1 MSEMSEMD
9 MEREEQEEGRFLSE
23 DFGLSIPAAPAEVAA
38 PPRTVETVTLEIRTL
53 QRQAQQ
59 IMLGYAVEI
68 GRRLEEVKAI
78 LPHGQ
83 WGEYLKNEV
92 DYSQS
97 TANNFM
103 RIYRE
108 YGAAQQSLFG
118 GEAKSQAFANLT
130 YTKALRLLA
139 IPNEEEREQFM
150 AEHDVE
156 SMSNR
161 ELDKALKE
169 REEAL
174 EAANAAQEEADK
186 LRQEKGLLQEQLDD
200 QARVY
205 EAKLTSAGVE
215 ADQLREKLRG
225 SDLEV
230 VEAKRKAREAQ
241 EALDK
246 QRDKA
251 QRLQD
256 ALSEANTSAQAAEDK
271 HTRLVQELEELRN
284 RPAEADTEAV
294 EAARKAAIA
303 EMEEKVNKAKDAK
316 KKADDKRK
324 AAEESLAT
332 AKKELDELKAK
343 EPEVREL
350 TQQEKD
356 ALVADAVEQAR
367 AADAERMQALEKQL
381 AQADPDTATF
391 KVLFTSWQETYGKM
405 IEALER
411 IKATDSGKAEKLQGA
426 IRAVVEGMK

>member
-1 MSEMSEMD
+1 MSKMSEID
-9 MEREEQEEGRFLSE
+9 LEREEGRLLSE
-23 DFGLSIPAAPAEVAA
+23 DFGLTVPAAPVEIEA

-83 WGEYLKNEV
+83 WGDYLKNEV

-156 SMSNR
+156 GMSNR

-174 EAANAAQEEADK
+174 EAAAAAQEEAQG
-186 LRQEKGLLQEQLDD
+186 LRREADRLREELTG
-200 QARVY
+200 QAQVY
-205 EAKLTSAGVE
+205 KAKLTSAE
-215 ADQLREKLRG
+215 
-225 SDLEV
+225 
-230 VEAKRKAREAQ
+230 VEAKQAREAQ
-241 EALDK
+241 EKAAA
-246 QRDKA
+246 KA

-256 ALSEANTSAQAAEDK
+256 ALSEANTSAQAAEAEHAK
-271 HTRLVQELEELRN
+271 MLQELEELRN
-284 RPAEADTEAV
+284 RPAETDTGAV
-294 EAARKAAIA
+294 EAARKTAIE
-303 EMEEKVNKAKDAK
+303 EMTGKVDKAKEAK
-316 KKADDKRK
+316 KKADTARK
-324 AAEESLAT
+324 AAEEALA
-332 AKKELDELKAK
+332 AAQKELAELKAK
-343 EPEVREL
+343 GPQIREL
-350 TQQEKD
+350 TPEEIQAMTAGEVEK
-356 ALVADAVEQAR
+356 AQA
-367 AADAERMQALEKQL
+367 ATTERMQALEKQL

-405 IEALER
+405 MEALER
-411 IKATDSGKAEKLQGA
+411 IKATDSAKAGKLQGA
-426 IRAVVEGMK
+426 IRAVVEGMA

>member
-1 MSEMSEMD
+1 MSKMSEID
-9 MEREEQEEGRFLSE
+9 LEREEGRLLSE
-23 DFGLSIPAAPAEVAA
+23 DFGLTVPAAPVEIEA

-83 WGEYLKNEV
+83 WGDYLKNEV

-156 SMSNR
+156 GMSNR

-174 EAANAAQEEADK
+174 EAAAAAQEEAQG
-186 LRQEKGLLQEQLDD
+186 LRREADRLREELTG
-200 QARVY
+200 QAQVY
-205 EAKLTSAGVE
+205 KAKLTSAE
-215 ADQLREKLRG
+215 I
-225 SDLEV
+225 
-230 VEAKRKAREAQ
+230 EAKQAREAQ
-241 EALDK
+241 EKAAA
-246 QRDKA
+246 KA

-256 ALSEANTSAQAAEDK
+256 ALSEANTAAQAAEAEHAK
-271 HTRLVQELEELRN
+271 MLQELEELRN
-284 RPAEADTEAV
+284 RPAETDTGAV
-294 EAARKAAIA
+294 EAARKAAIE
-303 EMEEKVNKAKDAK
+303 EMTGKVDKAKEAK
-316 KKADDKRK
+316 KKADTARK
-324 AAEESLAT
+324 AAEEALA
-332 AKKELDELKAK
+332 AAQKELAELKAK
-343 EPEVREL
+343 GPQIREL
-350 TQQEKD
+350 TPEEIQAMTAGEVEK
-356 ALVADAVEQAR
+356 VQA
-367 AADAERMQALEKQL
+367 ATTERMQALEKQL

-405 IEALER
+405 MEALER
-411 IKATDSGKAEKLQGA
+411 IKATDSAKAGKLQGA
-426 IRAVVEGMK
+426 IRAVVEGMA

>member
-1 MSEMSEMD
+1 MD
-9 MEREEQEEGRFLSE
+9 MRTEEGRLFSKQS
-23 DFGLSIPAAPAEVAA
+23 GVGGPPATMGVSPPA
-38 PPRTVETVTLEIRTL
+38 RTVETVTLEIRTL

-59 IMLGYAVEI
+59 IMLGYAIEI
-68 GRRLEEVKAI
+68 GRRLEEVKSI

-83 WGEYLKNEV
+83 WGEYLKNEI

-108 YGAAQQSLFG
+108 YGTAQQSLFG
-118 GEAKSQAFANLT
+118 GEVKSQSFANLT

-156 SMSNR
+156 GMSNR

-174 EAANAAQEEADK
+174 EAATAAREEAQE
-186 LRQEKGLLQEQLDD
+186 LRQKTICLQEQLAD

-215 ADQLREKLRG
+215 ADR
-225 SDLEV
+225 
-230 VEAKRKAREAQ
+230 AKADAQAAREA
-241 EALDK
+241 EEKAAA
-246 QRDKA
+246 KA
-251 QRLQD
+251 QRFQD
-256 ALSEANTSAQAAEDK
+256 ALSEANASAQTAKEE
-271 HTRLVQELEELRN
+271 HSRLLQELEELRN

-294 EAARKAAIA
+294 EAARKAAID
-303 EMEEKVNKAKDAK
+303 EMTEKVTKAKDAK
-316 KKADDKRK
+316 KKADEKRK
-324 AAEESLAT
+324 AAEESLAA

-343 EPEVREL
+343 GPEVQEL
-350 TQQEKD
+350 TQEEKD
-356 ALVADAVEQAR
+356 TLVAGAVEQAR
-367 AADAERMQALEKQL
+367 SADAERVRTLEKQL
-381 AQADPDTATF
+381 AQADSDTAAF
-391 KVLFTSWQETYGKM
+391 KVLFISWQETYGKM
-405 IEALER
+405 MEALER

-426 IRAVVEGMK
+426 IRAVVEGME

>member
-1 MSEMSEMD
+1 MSKMSEID
-9 MEREEQEEGRFLSE
+9 LEREEGRLLSE
-23 DFGLSIPAAPAEVAA
+23 DFGLTVPAAPVEIEA

-83 WGEYLKNEV
+83 WGDYLKNEV

-139 IPNEEEREQFM
+139 IPDEEEREQFM
-150 AEHDVE
+150 AEHDVG

-174 EAANAAQEEADK
+174 EAAAAAQDEAQGARREADR
-186 LRQEKGLLQEQLDD
+186 LREELAG
-200 QARVY
+200 QAQVY
-205 EAKLTSAGVE
+205 NAKLTSAE
-215 ADQLREKLRG
+215 I
-225 SDLEV
+225 
-230 VEAKRKAREAQ
+230 EAKQAREA
-241 EALDK
+241 EEKAAA
-246 QRDKA
+246 KA

-256 ALSEANTSAQAAEDK
+256 ALSEVNASAQAAEAEHAK
-271 HTRLVQELEELRN
+271 MLQELEELRN
-284 RPAEADTEAV
+284 RPAETDTEAV
-294 EAARKAAIA
+294 EAARKAAIE
-303 EMEEKVNKAKDAK
+303 EMTGKVDKAKEAK
-316 KKADDKRK
+316 KKADTARK
-324 AAEESLAT
+324 AVEDALA
-332 AKKELDELKAK
+332 AAQKELAELKAK
-343 EPEVREL
+343 GPQVREL
-350 TQQEKD
+350 TPEEIQAMTADEVEK
-356 ALVADAVEQAR
+356 AQA
-367 AADAERMQALEKQL
+367 ATTERMQALEKQL

-405 IEALER
+405 MEALER
-411 IKATDSGKAEKLQGA
+411 IKVTDSDKAGKLQGA
-426 IRAVVEGMK
+426 IRAVVEGMT

>member
-1 MSEMSEMD
+1 MSRMSEID
-9 MEREEQEEGRFLSE
+9 MEREEMEEGRLLSA
-23 DFGLSIPAAPAEVAA
+23 DFGLSAPPAPAEVAPA

-83 WGEYLKNEV
+83 WGDYLKNEV

-139 IPNEEEREQFM
+139 IPDEEEREQFM
-150 AEHDVE
+150 AEHDVG

-174 EAANAAQEEADK
+174 EAAAAAQDEAQGA
-186 LRQEKGLLQEQLDD
+186 RREAD
-200 QARVY
+200 QARAAV
-205 EAKLTSAGVE
+205 K
-215 ADQLREKLRG
+215 
-225 SDLEV
+225 
-230 VEAKRKAREAQ
+230 EAQ
-241 EALDK
+241 EAQK
-246 QRDKA
+246 QAEINAR
-251 QRLQD
+251 RLQSE
-256 ALSEANTSAQAAEDK
+256 LSAATTAATTAEVE
-271 HTRLVQELEELRN
+271 HTQLLKELEELRN
-284 RPAEADTEAV
+284 RPAETDTEAV
-294 EAARKAAIA
+294 EAARKAAIE
-303 EMEEKVNKAKDAK
+303 EMTGKVDKAKEAK
-316 KKADDKRK
+316 KKADTARK
-324 AAEESLAT
+324 AAEEALA
-332 AKKELDELKAK
+332 AAQKELAELKAK
-343 EPEVREL
+343 GPQVREL
-350 TQQEKD
+350 TPEEIQAMTADEVEK
-356 ALVADAVEQAR
+356 AQA
-367 AADAERMQALEKQL
+367 ATTERMQALEKQL
-381 AQADPDTATF
+381 AQADPDATTF

-405 IEALER
+405 MEALER
-411 IKATDSGKAEKLQGA
+411 IKATDSDKASKLQGA
-426 IRAVVEGMK
+426 IRAVVEGMA

>member
-1 MSEMSEMD
+1 MSTMSEMD
-9 MEREEQEEGRFLSE
+9 MERQEMEEGRILSA
-23 DFGLSIPAAPAEVAA
+23 DFGLSVPPAPAEVAPA

-83 WGEYLKNEV
+83 WGDYLKNEV

-139 IPNEEEREQFM
+139 IPDEEEREQFM
-150 AEHDVE
+150 AEHDVGN
-156 SMSNR
+156 MSNR

-174 EAANAAQEEADK
+174 EAAAAAQDEAQGARREADR
-186 LRQEKGLLQEQLDD
+186 LREELAG
-200 QARVY
+200 QAQVY
-205 EAKLTSAGVE
+205 KAKLTSAEG
-215 ADQLREKLRG
+215 
-225 SDLEV
+225 
-230 VEAKRKAREAQ
+230 EAKQARDAQ
-241 EALDK
+241 EKAVA
-246 QRDKA
+246 KA

-256 ALSEANTSAQAAEDK
+256 ALSEANTSAQAAEAE
-271 HTRLVQELEELRN
+271 HTQMLQELEELRK
-284 RPAEADTEAV
+284 RPAETDTEAV
-294 EAARKAAIA
+294 EAARKAAIE
-303 EMEEKVNKAKDAK
+303 EMTGKVDKAKEAK
-316 KKADDKRK
+316 KKADTARK
-324 AAEESLAT
+324 AAEEALA
-332 AKKELDELKAK
+332 AAQKELAELKAK
-343 EPEVREL
+343 EPQVREL
-350 TQQEKD
+350 PPEEIQAMTAGEVEK
-356 ALVADAVEQAR
+356 AQA
-367 AADAERMQALEKQL
+367 ATTERMQVLEKLL
-381 AQADPDTATF
+381 AQADPDATTF

-405 IEALER
+405 MEALER
-411 IKATDSGKAEKLQGA
+411 IRATDSDKAGKLQGA
-426 IRAVVEGMK
+426 IRAVVEGMA

>member
-1 MSEMSEMD
+1 MSNMSEID
-9 MEREEQEEGRFLSE
+9 LEREEGRLLSA
-23 DFGLSIPAAPAEVAA
+23 DFGLSVPAAPAEIEA

-83 WGEYLKNEV
+83 WGDYLKNEV

-150 AEHDVE
+150 VEHDVE
-156 SMSNR
+156 GMSNR

-174 EAANAAQEEADK
+174 EAAAAAQDEAQGLRREADR
-186 LRQEKGLLQEQLDD
+186 LREELDG
-200 QARVY
+200 QAQVY
-205 EAKLTSAGVE
+205 KAKLTSAEVE
-215 ADQLREKLRG
+215 AQQ
-225 SDLEV
+225 
-230 VEAKRKAREAQ
+230 AREAQ
-241 EALDK
+241 EKATA
-246 QRDKA
+246 KA

-256 ALSEANTSAQAAEDK
+256 ALSEANTSAQAAEAE
-271 HTRLVQELEELRN
+271 HTKMLQELEELRN
-284 RPAEADTEAV
+284 RPAETDTGAV
-294 EAARKAAIA
+294 EAARKAAIE
-303 EMEEKVNKAKDAK
+303 EMTGKVDKAKEAK

-324 AAEESLAT
+324 EAEAALA
-332 AKKELDELKAK
+332 AAQKELAELKAK
-343 EPEVREL
+343 GPQIREL
-350 TQQEKD
+350 TPEEIQAMTAGEVEK
-356 ALVADAVEQAR
+356 AQA
-367 AADAERMQALEKQL
+367 ATTERMQALEKQL

-405 IEALER
+405 MEALER
-411 IKATDSGKAEKLQGA
+411 IKATDSDKAGKLQGA
-426 IRAVVEGMK
+426 IHAVVEGMA

>member
-1 MSEMSEMD
+1 MSEMEVT
-9 MEREEQEEGRFLSE
+9 EGQLLSQN
-23 DFGLSIPAAPAEVAA
+23 FGVGGPPAAVEVPP

-83 WGEYLKNEV
+83 WGDYLKNEV

-139 IPNEEEREQFM
+139 IPDEEEREQFM

-169 REEAL
+169 RDEAL
-174 EAANAAQEEADK
+174 KAAEWAKAEQAAAEQAMEKISQDMALANERIEGLNA
-186 LRQEKGLLQEQLDD
+186 
-200 QARVY
+200 
-205 EAKLTSAGVE
+205 
-215 ADQLREKLRG
+215 
-225 SDLEV
+225 EV
-230 VEAKRKAREAQ
+230 KERTA
-241 EALDK
+241 
-246 QRDKA
+246 KA
-251 QRLQD
+251 QRIQD
-256 ALSEANTSAQAAEDK
+256 ALNEANTSAQAAEAEHAK
-271 HTRLVQELEELRN
+271 MLQELEELRN
-284 RPAEADTEAV
+284 RSAETDTEAV
-294 EAARKAAIA
+294 EAARKAAIE
-303 EMEEKVNKAKDAK
+303 EMTGKVDKAKEAK
-316 KKADDKRK
+316 KKADTARK
-324 AAEESLAT
+324 AAEEALA
-332 AKKELDELKAK
+332 AAQKELAELKAK
-343 EPEVREL
+343 GPQVREL
-350 TQQEKD
+350 TPEEIQAMTADEVEK
-356 ALVADAVEQAR
+356 AQA
-367 AADAERMQALEKQL
+367 ATTERMQALEKQL

-405 IEALER
+405 MEALER
-411 IKATDSGKAEKLQGA
+411 IKVTDSDKAGKLQGA
-426 IRAVVEGMK
+426 IRAVVEGMT

>member
-1 MSEMSEMD
+1 MSKMSEID
-9 MEREEQEEGRFLSE
+9 LEREEGRLLSE
-23 DFGLSIPAAPAEVAA
+23 DFGLTIPAAPVEIKA

-83 WGEYLKNEV
+83 WGDYLKNEV

-118 GEAKSQAFANLT
+118 GEAKSQTFANLT

-156 SMSNR
+156 GMSNR

-174 EAANAAQEEADK
+174 EAAAAAQEEAQG
-186 LRQEKGLLQEQLDD
+186 LRREADRLREELTG
-200 QARVY
+200 QAQVY
-205 EAKLTSAGVE
+205 KAKLTSAEGE
-215 ADQLREKLRG
+215 AQQ
-225 SDLEV
+225 
-230 VEAKRKAREAQ
+230 AREAQ
-241 EALDK
+241 EKAAA
-246 QRDKA
+246 KA

-256 ALSEANTSAQAAEDK
+256 ALSAANTAAQAAEAEHAK
-271 HTRLVQELEELRN
+271 MLQELEELRN
-284 RPAEADTEAV
+284 RPAETDTEAV
-294 EAARKAAIA
+294 EAARKAA
-303 EMEEKVNKAKDAK
+303 EEAL
-316 KKADDKRK
+316 
-324 AAEESLAT
+324 AAAQ
-332 AKKELDELKAK
+332 KELAELKAK
-343 EPEVREL
+343 GPQVREL
-350 TQQEKD
+350 TPEEIQAMTAREVEK
-356 ALVADAVEQAR
+356 VR
-367 AADAERMQALEKQL
+367 AATTERMQALEKQL

-391 KVLFTSWQETYGKM
+391 KVLFTTWQETYGQM
-405 IEALER
+405 LETLER
-411 IKATDSGKAEKLQGA
+411 IKATDSNKAGKLQGA
-426 IRAVVEGMK
+426 IRAVVEGMT

>member
-1 MSEMSEMD
+1 MSRMSEID
-9 MEREEQEEGRFLSE
+9 MERAEMEEGHLLSA
-23 DFGLSIPAAPAEVAA
+23 DFGLSVPAAPVEIEA

-83 WGEYLKNEV
+83 WGDYLKNEV

-174 EAANAAQEEADK
+174 EAAAAAQDEAQGARREVDR
-186 LRQEKGLLQEQLDD
+186 LRDELAD
-200 QARVY
+200 QAQVY
-205 EAKLTSAGVE
+205 KAKLTSAEVD
-215 ADQLREKLRG
+215 ADR
-225 SDLEV
+225 
-230 VEAKRKAREAQ
+230 ARAAMMEAQ
-241 EALDK
+241 EAQK
-246 QRDKA
+246 QAEINARRI
-251 QRLQD
+251 QSE
-256 ALSEANTSAQAAEDK
+256 LSAATTAATTAEVE
-271 HTRLVQELEELRN
+271 HTQLLKELEELRN
-284 RPAEADTEAV
+284 RPAEADTGAV
-294 EAARKAAIA
+294 EAARKAAIEEMTGKVDKAKEA
-303 EMEEKVNKAKDAK
+303 EKKAEEK
-316 KKADDKRK
+316 RK
-324 AAEESLAT
+324 ETEAALA
-332 AKKELDELKAK
+332 AAQKELAELKAK
-343 EPEVREL
+343 GPQVREL
-350 TQQEKD
+350 TPEEIQAMTAGEVEK
-356 ALVADAVEQAR
+356 AQA
-367 AADAERMQALEKQL
+367 ATTERMQALEKQL

-405 IEALER
+405 MEALER
-411 IKATDSGKAEKLQGA
+411 IKATDSDKAGKLQGA
-426 IRAVVEGMK
+426 IRAVVEGMA

>member
-1 MSEMSEMD
+1 MSRMSEID
-9 MEREEQEEGRFLSE
+9 MERAEMEEGRLLSA
-23 DFGLSIPAAPAEVAA
+23 DFGLSVPAVPVEVAPA

-83 WGEYLKNEV
+83 WGDYLKNEV

-156 SMSNR
+156 AMSNR

-174 EAANAAQEEADK
+174 AAAAAAQDEAQGARREADR
-186 LRQEKGLLQEQLDD
+186 LREELAG
-200 QARVY
+200 QAQAY
-205 EAKLTSAGVE
+205 KAKLTSAEVE
-215 ADQLREKLRG
+215 ADQ
-225 SDLEV
+225 
-230 VEAKRKAREAQ
+230 ARAAVKEAQ
-241 EALDK
+241 EAQK
-246 QRDKA
+246 QAEINAR
-251 QRLQD
+251 RLQSE
-256 ALSEANTSAQAAEDK
+256 LSAATTAATSAEVE
-271 HTRLVQELEELRN
+271 HTQLLKELEELRN
-284 RPAEADTEAV
+284 RPAETDTGVV
-294 EAARKAAIA
+294 EAARKAAIE
-303 EMEEKVNKAKDAK
+303 EMTGKVDKAKEAK
-316 KKADDKRK
+316 KKADTARK
-324 AAEESLAT
+324 AAEEALA
-332 AKKELDELKAK
+332 AAQKELAELKVK
-343 EPEVREL
+343 EPQVREL
-350 TQQEKD
+350 TSEEIQAMTAREVEK
-356 ALVADAVEQAR
+356 VQA
-367 AADAERMQALEKQL
+367 ATTERMQALEKQL

-391 KVLFTSWQETYGKM
+391 KVLFTNWQETYGQMVETLK
-405 IEALER
+405 R
-411 IKATDSGKAEKLQGA
+411 IRVTDSDKAGKLQGA
-426 IRAVVEGMK
+426 IRAVMERMAAYETD

>member
-1 MSEMSEMD
+1 M
-9 MEREEQEEGRFLSE
+9 
-23 DFGLSIPAAPAEVAA
+23 
-38 PPRTVETVTLEIRTL
+38 TLEIRTL

-83 WGEYLKNEV
+83 WGDYLKNEV

-118 GEAKSQAFANLT
+118 GEAKSKAFANLT

-174 EAANAAQEEADK
+174 EAAAAAQDEAQGARREADR
-186 LRQEKGLLQEQLDD
+186 LREELAG
-200 QARVY
+200 QAQVY
-205 EAKLTSAGVE
+205 KAKLTSAE
-215 ADQLREKLRG
+215 I
-225 SDLEV
+225 
-230 VEAKRKAREAQ
+230 EAKQAREAL
-241 EALDK
+241 EKAAA
-246 QRDKA
+246 KA

-256 ALSEANTSAQAAEDK
+256 ALSEANASAQASVEEHA
-271 HTRLVQELEELRN
+271 RLTQELEELRG
-284 RPAEADTEAV
+284 RPAEADTAAV
-294 EAARKAAIA
+294 EVARKAAIE
-303 EMEEKVNKAKDAK
+303 EMTGKVDKAKEAK
-316 KKADDKRK
+316 KKADTARK
-324 AAEESLAT
+324 AAEEALA
-332 AKKELDELKAK
+332 AAQKELAELKAK
-343 EPEVREL
+343 GPQVREL
-350 TQQEKD
+350 TPEEIQAMTADEVEK
-356 ALVADAVEQAR
+356 AQA
-367 AADAERMQALEKQL
+367 ATTERMQALEKQL

-411 IKATDSGKAEKLQGA
+411 IKVTDSDKAGKLQGA
-426 IRAVVEGMK
+426 IRAVVEGMA

>member
-1 MSEMSEMD
+1 MSTMSEMD
-9 MEREEQEEGRFLSE
+9 MERQEMEEGRILSA
-23 DFGLSIPAAPAEVAA
+23 DFGLSVPPAPAEVAPA

-83 WGEYLKNEV
+83 WRDYLKNEV

-139 IPNEEEREQFM
+139 IPDEEEREQFM
-150 AEHDVE
+150 AEHDVGN
-156 SMSNR
+156 MSNR

-174 EAANAAQEEADK
+174 EAAAAAQDEAQGARREADR
-186 LRQEKGLLQEQLDD
+186 LREELAG
-200 QARVY
+200 QAQVY
-205 EAKLTSAGVE
+205 KAKLTSAEG
-215 ADQLREKLRG
+215 
-225 SDLEV
+225 
-230 VEAKRKAREAQ
+230 EAKQARDAQ
-241 EALDK
+241 EKAV
-246 QRDKA
+246 DKA

-256 ALSEANTSAQAAEDK
+256 ALSEANTSAQAAEAE
-271 HTRLVQELEELRN
+271 HTKMRRELEELRK
-284 RPAEADTEAV
+284 RPAETDTEAV
-294 EAARKAAIA
+294 EAARKAAIE
-303 EMEEKVNKAKDAK
+303 EMTGKVDKAKEAK
-316 KKADDKRK
+316 KKADTARK
-324 AAEESLAT
+324 AAEEALA
-332 AKKELDELKAK
+332 AAQKELAELKAK
-343 EPEVREL
+343 EPQVREL
-350 TQQEKD
+350 TPEEIQAMTAGEVEK
-356 ALVADAVEQAR
+356 AQA
-367 AADAERMQALEKQL
+367 ATTERMQVLEKLL
-381 AQADPDTATF
+381 AQADPDATTF

-405 IEALER
+405 MEALER
-411 IKATDSGKAEKLQGA
+411 IRATDSDKAGKLQGA
-426 IRAVVEGMK
+426 IRAVVEGMA

>member
-1 MSEMSEMD
+1 MSRMSEID
-9 MEREEQEEGRFLSE
+9 MEREEMEEGRLLSA
-23 DFGLSIPAAPAEVAA
+23 DFGLSVPAASVEIEA

-78 LPHGQ
+78 LPRGQ
-83 WGEYLKNEV
+83 WGDYLKNEV

-169 REEAL
+169 REEVL
-174 EAANAAQEEADK
+174 EAAAAAQDEAQGLRREADR
-186 LRQEKGLLQEQLDD
+186 LREELAG
-200 QARVY
+200 QAQVY
-205 EAKLTSAGVE
+205 KAKLTSAEVE
-215 ADQLREKLRG
+215 AQQ
-225 SDLEV
+225 
-230 VEAKRKAREAQ
+230 AREAQ
-241 EALDK
+241 EKATA
-246 QRDKA
+246 KA

-256 ALSEANTSAQAAEDK
+256 ALSEANTSAQAAEAEHAK
-271 HTRLVQELEELRN
+271 MLQELEELRN
-284 RPAEADTEAV
+284 RPAETDTGAV
-294 EAARKAAIA
+294 EAARKAAIE
-303 EMEEKVNKAKDAK
+303 EMTDKVDKAKEAK

-324 AAEESLAT
+324 EAEAALA
-332 AKKELDELKAK
+332 AAQKELAELKAK
-343 EPEVREL
+343 GPQVREL
-350 TQQEKD
+350 TPEEIQAMTAGEVEK
-356 ALVADAVEQAR
+356 AQA
-367 AADAERMQALEKQL
+367 ATTERMQTLEKQL
-381 AQADPDTATF
+381 AQADPDTTAF
-391 KVLFTSWQETYGKM
+391 RVLFDSWQETYGKM
-405 IEALER
+405 MEALER
-411 IKATDSGKAEKLQGA
+411 IKATDSDKAGKLQGA
-426 IRAVVEGMK
+426 IRAVVEGMA